1 MIIEKDIMKICRR
14 FGISCEWLT
23 NGTGEMHGCD
33 AIQRTLEK
41 QYNNHVESN
50 AWNICSDSA
59 VLQKELEMLHI
70 ENERLHKEID
80 WLRSLVEQK
89 LK

>member
-1 MIIEKDIMKICRR
+1 MMEFPLLHTRINE
-14 FGISCEWLT
+14 
-23 NGTGEMHGCD
+23 N
-33 AIQRTLEK
+33 
-41 QYNNHVESN
+41 
-50 AWNICSDSA
+50 SA
-59 VLQKELEMLHI
+59 VLQKEIEMLHI

>member
-1 MIIEKDIMKICRR
+1 MEFPLLHTRINE
-14 FGISCEWLT
+14 
-23 NGTGEMHGCD
+23 N
-33 AIQRTLEK
+33 
-41 QYNNHVESN
+41 
-50 AWNICSDSA
+50 SA
-59 VLQKELEMLHI
+59 VLQKEIEMLHI